1 MPIFTKEI
9 SVDPELGY
17 RREYR
22 INELSINKD
31 SIFLHGEVFYLN
43 QNGTVISKIPPYTKR
58 IGVEPGKVP
67 YVNPNTGTY
76 TEPVYDTDEESETFG
91 QIINNVIPRFDFLML
106 VFHYVS
112 IVVADDIDD
121 FVNRA
126 DINGEF
132 EI

>member
-58 IGVEPGKVP
+58 IGVEPSKAP

-76 TEPVYDTDEESETFG
+76 TEPVYDTDGNIT
-91 QIINNVIPRFDFLML
+91 NNVIPRFDFLMI

-112 IVVADDIDD
+112 IIVGDDVDD

-132 EI
+132 EV